1 MLRDELDNA
10 LARLLRHTPLVTPRT
25 SHLTPHTQHLTHN
38 TSHTTP
44 HTQHLTH
51 VRGDAIAEVKKT
63 LGMQV
68 VELHRELQLVTN
80 EKEVSVR
87 DAHACRT

>member
-1 MLRDELDNA
+1 MRLRGCCVIRHSSH
-10 LARLLRHTPLVTPRT
+10 LAPHT
-25 SHLTPHTQHLTHN
+25 SHLTPHTSHLTHN

-80 EKEVSVR
+80 EKEVSVC
-87 DAHACRT
+87 DAHACHP